1 VEWLKSGQRTVQE
14 RNLRRKWDN
23 LPLGVVKAFLG
34 ALRGVIQARQQLAP
48 HAGVHLLHQGRQ
60 DREGLTFMQGV
71 VKVYDPVTG
80 TGSILLDDMSEVYLR
95 PGSLEGS
102 MFRMLRQGQRILFE
116 IDEDEGERYARDLR
130 FGSDGY

>member
-1 VEWLKSGQRTVQE
+1 
-14 RNLRRKWDN
+14 
-23 LPLGVVKAFLG
+23 
-34 ALRGVIQARQQLAP
+34 
-48 HAGVHLLHQGRQ
+48 
-60 DREGLTFMQGV
+60 MQGV

-116 IDEDEGERYARDLR
+116 VDEEDGDRYARDLR